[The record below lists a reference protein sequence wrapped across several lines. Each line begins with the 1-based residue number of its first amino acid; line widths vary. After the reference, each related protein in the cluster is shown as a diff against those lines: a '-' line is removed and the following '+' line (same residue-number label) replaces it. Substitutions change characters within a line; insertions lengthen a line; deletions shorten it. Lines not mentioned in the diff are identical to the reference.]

1 MMRTLSILW
10 ASIGDRLPQIIGHL
24 ALGAI
29 MFYVTDDGW
38 EALLIA
44 PVALLAY
51 LALCKMWDPT
61 DDAEYACFFVLAE
74 DRERLSAMMAKDI
87 SEETGL
93 PVRVISV
100 TKEQA
105 DELEEAL
112 DDKLS

>member
-1 MMRTLSILW
+1 MRTLSILW

-51 LALCKMWDPT
+51 LALCKMWEPT
-61 DDAEYACFFVLAE
+61 DDGEYVCFFVLAE
-74 DRERLSAMMAKDI
+74 DRERLSEMMAKDI
-87 SEETGL
+87 TEETGL

-112 DDKLS
+112 DEKLS